1 MRIAAKLSF
10 LVLASLLAVSAPLFA
25 HHGNAEYVG
34 KQITIKG
41 TVTAWIWTNPHSIL
55 KVDVT
60 DDKGNIVHWI
70 CENNAPSTLV
80 NFGYTPKTFKPGD
93 QLLVSFVPAKGDRHF
108 GTCIQ
113 FVFVADGKRLGG
125 NGRCGM
131 GAEAVDANTLPIKPG
146 YTAVEVQMPK
156 DTRARPESEQEQ

>member
-1 MRIAAKLSF
+1 MRNAAKLSF
-10 LVLASLLAVSAPLFA
+10 FAVASLLTVSAPLFA

-60 DDKGNIVHWI
+60 DEKGNIAHWI

-93 QLLVSFVPAKGDRHF
+93 QVTV
-108 GTCIQ
+108 
-113 FVFVADGKRLGG
+113 V
-125 NGRCGM
+125 M
-131 GAEAVDANTLPIKPG
+131 DA
-146 YTAVEVQMPK
+146 TAK
-156 DTRARPESEQEQ
+156 DTPVGRVGWIVLPNGQVLMTDDRLRNNPLTGGDGSQAPPANPKKKD